1 MKLANLKIQMSG
13 DEMLEMASRHAKA
26 MKAIRI
32 KAISLNRSDAHVEGA
47 YSQGPISVDWNA
59 TVSLDH
65 NSSEIGFYIDDLS
78 IDGLGAISFVARGFL
93 FIRSGVQSRE
103 AWLAEMIATKLCEA
117 CTADESDRIAYSYEN
132 EIWVDIAKLVSRF
145 GVTIDGTI
153 AEFEISDGE
162 LILAV
167 QPNGKPTHSKTIG
180 GCRKWAAP
188 KKVPAAKASAR
199 KTV

>member
-1 MKLANLKIQMSG
+1 MQLADVKIRMSG
-13 DEMLEMASRHAKA
+13 EEMLEMASRYARS
-26 MKAIRI
+26 MKEIRI
-32 KAISLNRSDAHVEGA
+32 KAISLNRGDAHVEGA
-47 YSQGPISVDWNA
+47 YSKGPISVDWNA

-65 NSSEIGFYIDDLS
+65 NSSEIGFHIDDLS

-145 GVTIDGTI
+145 GVTIDSTI

-167 QPNGKPTHSKTIG
+167 QPNGMPTHSKTIG

>member
-1 MKLANLKIQMSG
+1 MQLSSLNLRISSAELLG
-13 DEMLEMASRHAKA
+13 IALRHAKA

-32 KAISLNRSDAHVEGA
+32 KAISLNSSDGYIEGV
-47 YSQGPISVDWNA
+47 YSKGLFSVGWNA
-59 TVSLDH
+59 TVSLEH
-65 NSSEIGFYIDDLS
+65 NSSEIGFHVDDLS
-78 IDGLGAISFVARGFL
+78 IDGVGAFSFLARGGLFL
-93 FIRSGVQSRE
+93 VSGMQSRE

-145 GVTIDGTI
+145 GVTIDGSI
-153 AEFEISDGE
+153 AEFEISAGE

-188 KKVPAAKASAR
+188 KKVPATKASAR

>member
-1 MKLANLKIQMSG
+1 M
-13 DEMLEMASRHAKA
+13 
-26 MKAIRI
+26 
-32 KAISLNRSDAHVEGA
+32 
-47 YSQGPISVDWNA
+47 
-59 TVSLDH
+59 
-65 NSSEIGFYIDDLS
+65 IG
-78 IDGLGAISFVARGFL
+78 
-93 FIRSGVQSRE
+93 
-103 AWLAEMIATKLCEA
+103 TKLWEA

-153 AEFEISDGE
+153 AEFGISDGE

-180 GCRKWAAP
+180 GCWKWAAP